1 MKTKQIL
8 AIVLSMWMTQAFAQV
23 AGNAYY
29 NSNTT
34 NQIGQV
40 KYPAVNISMSNN
52 FSSDIIISVKGMSNV
67 KADSYVAIFHLVQ
80 VGKTVFEVNKLIDG
94 RINLVKDSLKSKSDV
109 SIYVDMLS
117 FIPIY
122 EYEVQK
128 KLFSKKTYNEIPK
141 GFEVKKN
148 LHIRYKDPNDLNDII
163 ALCAQSEI
171 FNLVRVDLF
180 SDHLEA
186 KKRELM
192 EKARKIMEEKIENR
206 SAIVGVDFG
215 EADKY
220 MSDGYMVSYPI
231 EKYTKFQAYASS
243 SLDLTATGTVKTVAK
258 NVGLYYKPVM
268 NKDLDFVI
276 NPQIFEPVIQIM
288 YEVKLR
294 LIRAPKKVK
303 KTTLQKPK
311 IITKT
316 VVQKKVLLITADGKV
331 RDINLGS

>member
-29 NSNTT
+29 NDMGNM

-40 KYPAVNISMSNN
+40 RYPTFTIPMSGN
-52 FSSDIIISVKGMSNV
+52 FSNDIIISVKGMSNI

-80 VGKTVFEVNKLIDG
+80 VGKTVNEVNSLIDR
-94 RINLVKDSLKSKSDV
+94 RINLVRDSLKANGEV
-109 SIYVDMLS
+109 SIYVDMLT
-117 FIPIY
+117 FMPVY

-148 LHIRYKDPNDLNDII
+148 LHIRYKNPNDLNEII

-180 SDHLEA
+180 SDSLEE

-192 EKARKIMEEKIENR
+192 NKARKIMEEKIKNR
-206 SAIVGVDFG
+206 SSLVGVDFG

-220 MSDGYMVSYPI
+220 MSDGYVVSYPI
-231 EKYTKFQAYASS
+231 EKYTKFQAYVSS
-243 SLDLTATGTVKTVAK
+243 SLNLKASGTVNTAVK

-268 NKDLDFVI
+268 NKDFDFVV
-276 NPQIFEPVIQIM
+276 NPQIFEPVIQVG
-288 YEVKLR
+288 YELKLR

-303 KTTLQKPK
+303 ELKKPK